1 MDEHTHKWED
11 LLINNK
17 PSSSI
22 IDILVYNS
30 HGFLF
35 SGDDPPDILCVSSII
50 IIILAVLC
58 TRVRLLSNQI
68 STILK
73 PSIELEFEQRNSVGE
88 EKFSGLKFMG
98 RDVFKSVLLHYSL
111 SIFALAHISFLY
123 SLFLR
128 DRSWVRFSVVVL
140 SAVLFSG
147 WVGDVEGL
155 YC

>member
-1 MDEHTHKWED
+1 MVFCFRGMIHRIFFVFF
-11 LLINNK
+11 LLLLLFWLFCARECDSSPTK
-17 PSSSI
+17 YPPS
-22 IDILVYNS
+22 
-30 HGFLF
+30 
-35 SGDDPPDILCVSSII
+35 
-50 IIILAVLC
+50 
-58 TRVRLLSNQI
+58 
-68 STILK
+68 LK

-140 SAVLFSG
+140 SAVLFS
-147 WVGDVEGL
+147 
-155 YC
+155 